1 MLLLQKWYHYLCKIS
16 EYTFC
21 SFYGFTYLFSQL
33 VKDFEAINA
42 SGVYLQLSSHH
53 TLTAHFFVYYFSK
66 QVQNIYIQY
75 ITVMYPMMYLYS
87 IHSFFPI
94 NYKWLQNIQNFPR
107 ASVFL
112 FRLLSFMVI
121 NVLYIQD
128 EPMFQSHLT
137 TKT

>member
-1 MLLLQKWYHYLCKIS
+1 MMIVECQEVIRSYNQSETGILFMTKQITILQVNAVIAKMISLLCLCKIS

-87 IHSFFPI
+87 IHSFS
-94 NYKWLQNIQNFPR
+94 Q
-107 ASVFL
+107 
-112 FRLLSFMVI
+112 
-121 NVLYIQD
+121 
-128 EPMFQSHLT
+128 
-137 TKT
+137 

>member
-1 MLLLQKWYHYLCKIS
+1 MLLLQKWYHYLCKIC

-33 VKDFEAINA
+33 VKDFEAIKA
-42 SGVYLQLSSHH
+42 SGVYLQLSSRL
-53 TLTAHFFVYYFSK
+53 TLTTHFFVYYFSK
-66 QVQNIYIQY
+66 QAPNIYIQY
-75 ITVMYPMMYLYS
+75 RTVMYPMIYLFP

-128 EPMFQSHLT
+128 EPMFESHLT